1 MNVASC
7 NFPTRETEKE
17 RERERES
24 FGELGKGNNGM
35 RLLVFPE
42 ITTIDN
48 FRWDLD
54 RGRIMEAVELGVIIW
69 TKV

>member
-1 MNVASC
+1 
-7 NFPTRETEKE
+7 
-17 RERERES
+17 
-24 FGELGKGNNGM
+24 M

-69 TKV
+69 TAARCKARSGSCYFPSPRFRYGVTVVEVFMG